1 MKRITMMLALVAT
14 LGVSACNGQG
24 FNGIGGM
31 GTKQTVG
38 AASGA
43 VVGGLLGSKVGGGS
57 GQLWATGAGA
67 LLGTLLGSEIGA
79 SLDRADRTYL
89 AQANSA
95 ALEAPVGER
104 ISWNNPQSGNYGYV
118 EPTRNGSDSAGR
130 YCREYQQTIYVGGQ
144 QETGVGTACQRSD
157 GTWELVS

>member
-1 MKRITMMLALVAT
+1 MKKIVMMLAVVAT
-14 LGVSACNGQG
+14 MGLAACNGQG
-24 FNGIGGM
+24 FNGLGGL

-38 AASGA
+38 AGAGA
-43 VVGGLLGSKVGGGS
+43 VIGGILGSQVGSGS
-57 GQLWATGAGA
+57 GQLWATGVGA
-67 LLGTLLGSEIGA
+67 LLGTLIGSEIGS

-104 ISWNNPQSGNYGYV
+104 ISWNNPESGNYGYV
-118 EPTRNGSDSAGR
+118 EPVRDGNDTAGR

-144 QETGVGTACQRSD
+144 QETGVGTACQQSD
-157 GTWELVS
+157 GTWEIVS

>member
-1 MKRITMMLALVAT
+1 MMMFALVAV
-14 LGVSACNGQG
+14 LGVSACAQNGYNG
-24 FNGIGGM
+24 GIGGM

-38 AASGA
+38 TGAGA

-67 LLGTLLGSEIGA
+67 LVGALLGSEIGS
-79 SLDRADRTYL
+79 SLDRADKTYL

-95 ALEAPVGER
+95 ALDAPVGEQ

-118 EPTRNGSDSAGR
+118 TPTREGSDTSGR
-130 YCREYQQTIYVGGQ
+130 YCREYEQTIYVGGR
-144 QETGVGTACQRSD
+144 QETGIGTACQRSD